1 MSETTSATFRD
12 KCVLIPD
19 PISVDALMAWSK
31 KLPKGTVIDVHLA
44 RLAGVA
50 LAMGLPK
57 DTKALA
63 EWYIKL
69 FGLRVVYDNGKQ
81 PPTFLL
87 KAPDGMV
94 IEILPA
100 TSGAKTDY
108 SQSAAGFRHLAVT
121 VDDYAAAEA
130 RLREHGITDFIER
143 RETQSSKL

>member
-1 MSETTSATFRD
+1 MILGFEHFA
-12 KCVLIPD
+12 IAA
-19 PISVDALMAWSK
+19 VDS
-31 KLPKGTVIDVHLA
+31 
-44 RLAGVA
+44 
-50 LAMGLPK
+50 
-57 DTKALA
+57 KALA
-63 EWYIKL
+63 EWYIRL

-121 VDDYAAAEA
+121 VGDYEAAEA
-130 RLREHGITDFIER
+130 HLRAHGITEFIER
-143 RETQSSKL
+143 RETETSKLLFFRDPEGNILHLMWRKKPLS

>member
-1 MSETTSATFRD
+1 MILGFEHFA
-12 KCVLIPD
+12 VA
-19 PISVDALMAWSK
+19 AL
-31 KLPKGTVIDVHLA
+31 
-44 RLAGVA
+44 
-50 LAMGLPK
+50 

-130 RLREHGITDFIER
+130 HLREHGITDFIER
-143 RETQSSKL
+143 RETQSSKLLFFRDPEGNILHLMWREKPLG

>member
-1 MSETTSATFRD
+1 MILGFEHFAIAARD
-12 KCVLIPD
+12 
-19 PISVDALMAWSK
+19 S
-31 KLPKGTVIDVHLA
+31 
-44 RLAGVA
+44 
-50 LAMGLPK
+50 
-57 DTKALA
+57 KALA
-63 EWYIKL
+63 EWYITL

-130 RLREHGITDFIER
+130 HLREHGVTDFIER
-143 RETQSSKL
+143 RETATSKLLFFRDPEGNILHLMWREKPLG

>member
-1 MSETTSATFRD
+1 MILGFEHFA
-12 KCVLIPD
+12 IA
-19 PISVDALMAWSK
+19 ALNS
-31 KLPKGTVIDVHLA
+31 
-44 RLAGVA
+44 
-50 LAMGLPK
+50 
-57 DTKALA
+57 KALA
-63 EWYIKL
+63 EWYIKM

-130 RLREHGITDFIER
+130 YLRVHGITDFIER
-143 RETQSSKL
+143 RETETSKLLFFRDPEGNILHLMWRKKPLG

>member
-1 MSETTSATFRD
+1 MILGFEHFA
-12 KCVLIPD
+12 IA
-19 PISVDALMAWSK
+19 ALDS
-31 KLPKGTVIDVHLA
+31 
-44 RLAGVA
+44 
-50 LAMGLPK
+50 
-57 DTKALA
+57 KALA

-100 TSGAKTDY
+100 TSGTKTDY

-130 RLREHGITDFIER
+130 HLREHGITDFIER
-143 RETQSSKL
+143 RETATSKLLFFRDPEGNILHLMWREKPLG